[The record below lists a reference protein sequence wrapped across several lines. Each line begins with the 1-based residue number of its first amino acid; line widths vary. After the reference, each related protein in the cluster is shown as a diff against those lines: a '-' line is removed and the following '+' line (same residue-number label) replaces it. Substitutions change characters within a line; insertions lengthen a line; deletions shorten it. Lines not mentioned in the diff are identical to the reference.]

1 MRTVTY
7 PAKMSLSFG
16 IFVALV
22 MMLALSGRS
31 TVHAQGSP
39 PPGPVVF
46 SGVVTVGGSAAPDGL
61 SIVGRVAPILLPA
74 YESFSQTTSGGAYT
88 LLAVGPPSSSYLY
101 SPITFHIVPNTAYP
115 HIPATGIAATETLL
129 FLGGPGIQDAYNLT
143 FPALPLAPTP
153 TPVPPTPVPPTPT
166 ATPVP
171 PTATPVPPTATAV
184 PPTPVPTATAVP
196 PPPTIVAAP
205 VATTVIDEP
214 ETAGTCAQSG
224 VADLSFLLAG
234 LAFLGLVWRRKIR
247 S

>member
-7 PAKMSLSFG
+7 PVKMSLSFG

-61 SIVGRVAPILLPA
+61 SIVGRMAPILISP
-74 YESFSQTTSGGAYT
+74 YESFPQITSGGAYT

-101 SPITFHIVPNTAYP
+101 SPITFHIIPNAAYP
-115 HIPATGIAATETLL
+115 YIPTTGIAAIETTL
-129 FLGGPGIQDAYNLT
+129 FLGGPGIQDAYVLT
-143 FPALPLAPTP
+143 FPALPL
-153 TPVPPTPVPPTPT
+153 PP
-166 ATPVP
+166 TPVP
-171 PTATPVPPTATAV
+171 PTATPVPPT
-184 PPTPVPTATAVP
+184 PTPVPTPTPEPTATTVP
-196 PPPTIVAAP
+196 PTPTTVPAP
-205 VATTVIDEP
+205 VATLVIDQP
-214 ETAGTCAQSG
+214 EDDGPKKIAGTCGRSE
-224 VADLSFLLAG
+224 VTDLSFLLAG
-234 LAFLGLVWRRKIR
+234 VAFLGLVWRRKIR